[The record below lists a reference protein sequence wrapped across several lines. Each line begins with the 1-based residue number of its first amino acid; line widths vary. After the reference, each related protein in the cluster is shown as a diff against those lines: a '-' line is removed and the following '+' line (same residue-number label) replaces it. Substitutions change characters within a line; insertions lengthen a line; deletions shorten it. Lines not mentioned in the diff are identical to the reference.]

1 MLTVEP
7 ASAVP
12 VIRGSL
18 LFAGDAGVL
27 ASAEGAA
34 GVPVSIVIANVP
46 IAVLPTLSVDR
57 TRKL

>member
-1 MLTVEP
+1 M
-7 ASAVP
+7 P

-18 LFAGDAGVL
+18 LFAGDVGEL
-27 ASAEGAA
+27 ASAVGAA

-46 IAVLPTLSVDR
+46 IALLPTLSVDR

>member
-1 MLTVEP
+1 
-7 ASAVP
+7 

-18 LFAGDAGVL
+18 LFAGEVGVL

-46 IAVLPTLSVDR
+46 IAVLPTLSVAL

>member
-1 MLTVEP
+1 M
-7 ASAVP
+7 P

-27 ASAEGAA
+27 ASEEGAA